1 MADPTPFERLFDPD
15 QQGTLTGFIG
25 RAVGNNSVVGTA
37 RGNAMSELS
46 KLQESGLS
54 PQQSVVKFLQTPQG
68 MEAFHSDP
76 TFIQQAQEFIKA
88 ATPPTPQMHNVPEG
102 NQVYSQTP
110 GQATLAGTNP
120 SRPKIENVAPGHRG
134 IQVNSDNTTTDL
146 GTQPFQTRIENVP
159 PGNRGIE
166 VGGDNRTS
174 DLGVT
179 PPADVQSFSE
189 MSKIA
194 GLDPARLKEYAA
206 NKIMIANRYEVKPI
220 KNAWGEDTGGFVIE
234 DKLTGN
240 VVPSSK
246 ITLPNGE
253 VGTNPAAGSRRNNIT
268 NEPSSF
274 APGITNEHL
283 NAATNQDG
291 TINAAKLYDDKRT
304 MFLGS
309 GVNAYMLN
317 SLGQV
322 MRNIDPSLTDEKS
335 EKAVRQ
341 NDYIAQLQFELH
353 NLVSNGGGLG
363 IRSSVI
369 KQASGLGPS
378 ENSWRDPKTAVTKGI
393 QLYDLA
399 QTEILRDKM
408 IINDLNGYPK
418 EQRVDASKRVA
429 QWEAVHSALP
439 TRQEMVDLYN
449 AFGSRK
455 SGAVTGPD
463 VVRSAGTMI
472 KGGISAMGD
481 TLNATTEKEPL
492 AAPTNANAQPPAPA
506 PTNAQ
511 PQPAPGQPGQPP
523 VRGAQAAPQQAP
535 MNYDFSKMT
544 DTDIVKIN
552 PAKLS
557 APEQQAYR
565 ARLDQL
571 ITAAQQGQGGP
582 PKNQGVPAAKQ
593 GAQRVKP
600 LVGGGQ

>member
-15 QQGTLTGFIG
+15 QQGTLTGFVG
-25 RAVGNNSVVGTA
+25 RAMGNNSVVGTA

-46 KLQESGLS
+46 KLQESGLT
-54 PQQSVVKFLQTPQG
+54 PQQSIVKFLQTPQG

-76 TFIQQAQEFIKA
+76 SFIQQAQEFVKA
-88 ATPPTPQMHNVPEG
+88 ATPPNPQLHNVPEG
-102 NQVYSQTP
+102 NQVYATTP
-110 GQATLAGTNP
+110 GQAGIAGTNP
-120 SRPKIENVAPGHRG
+120 SRPKIESVAPGHRG
-134 IQVNSDNTTTDL
+134 VQVNSDNTTTDL

-159 PGNRGIE
+159 PGNRGIS
-166 VGGDNRTS
+166 VNGNNSTS

-179 PPADVQSFSE
+179 PPADVQSFTQ
-189 MSKIA
+189 MATIA
-194 GLDPARLKEYAA
+194 GLDPKRLQEYAG

-246 ITLPNGE
+246 VLLPNGE
-253 VGTNPAAGSRRNNIT
+253 VGDNPAAGSRRNNIT

-274 APGITNEHL
+274 APGISNEQL
-283 NAATNQDG
+283 SKATNADG

-317 SLGQV
+317 TLGQV

-341 NDYIAQLQFELH
+341 NDYIAQLQYELH

-408 IINDLNGYPK
+408 IVNDLNGYPK
-418 EQRVDASKRVA
+418 EQRVDASKRIA
-429 QWEAVHSALP
+429 QWEAVHATLP
-439 TRQEMVDLYN
+439 TRKEMVDLFN
-449 AFGSRK
+449 AFGSRQ

-463 VVRSAGTMI
+463 LVKSAGTMV
-472 KGGISAMGD
+472 KGGVSALGD
-481 TLNATTEKEPL
+481 TLSATTDKG
-492 AAPTNANAQPPAPA
+492 APQPNANAQPPAP
-506 PTNAQ
+506 TNV
-511 PQPAPGQPGQPP
+511 PP
-523 VRGAQAAPQQAP
+523 QAAPQQGQGQGQPPVKSQAAQQAP
-535 MNYDFSKMT
+535 MTYDFSKMT
-544 DTDIVKIN
+544 DTDIIKIN

-557 APEQQAYR
+557 PPEQQQYR

-571 ITAAQQGQGGP
+571 ITDKQGQGGA
-582 PKNQGVPAAKQ
+582 PKNQGVPGAKPDA
-593 GAQRVKP
+593 GRVKP
-600 LVGGGQ
+600 IVGGQ